1 MKADEEH
8 IRAPTFSLDYGRAQ
22 DVSLEYINV
31 SRPAIISW
39 WAGLDELTLSLE
51 EWESWCT
58 RRDKEETSG
67 ADLTFPIFLEL

>member
-1 MKADEEH
+1 MEAGEYMTDRRSSTTH
-8 IRAPTFSLDYGRAQ
+8 LI
-22 DVSLEYINV
+22 LEYINV